1 MSTQPIPARTAEE
14 YLAFERASE
23 ERHEFVNGQI
33 RLTSGASRAHN
44 LIAMNLSR
52 VVGNQL
58 KGRPCEAYSVDMRV
72 KIAED
77 GRYTYPDMAIVCE
90 EPEFEDAVLD
100 TLLNPNAL
108 VEILSPSTGDYDRG
122 EKFAGYRNLPSLL
135 EYVLI
140 SQHRPQVEH
149 FVRLDEGSW
158 RFNPTEGVNG
168 SVQLVTAELQLP
180 LAELYDK
187 VRFETDDE
195 PKTN

>member
-33 RLTSGASRAHN
+33 RLMSGASRAHN
-44 LIAMNLSR
+44 LIAMNLSGL
-52 VVGNQL
+52 VHAQL

-77 GRYTYPDMAIVCE
+77 GRYTYPDMAVVCD
-90 EPEFEDAVLD
+90 EPEFEDAVFD

-122 EKFAGYRNLPSLL
+122 EKFASYRNLTSLR

-149 FVRLDEGSW
+149 FVRLGDGGW
-158 RFNPTEGVNG
+158 RFSPTEGADG
-168 SVQLVTAELQLP
+168 LVQLVTAEIQLP

-187 VRFETDDE
+187 VRFDTDGE